1 MKRTSALL
9 ALCLTMLALAGSL
22 QAENAYLVRNLVSDI
37 PDLADHTDPNLVGAW
52 GISESGSSP
61 FWISDAGTGV
71 TTLYDSSG
79 NVIPLVVG
87 IPASKAGSG
96 AGVPTGTVWNGTTGF
111 QVASGKPAVFLFDS
125 LDGAISGWNPSVDRA
140 HTIIMVDNSSAG
152 AEYTGLA
159 IGAINSTWYLYAAN
173 FHAGRIE
180 VYSSIFEQM
189 IFTNGFKDPM
199 IPPGYAP
206 FNIQNL
212 GGKLYVAYAQ
222 QNAGQNFAN
231 SGPGLGYVDVFDT
244 GGNLLH
250 HLVAGAQLNAPW
262 GLAIAPPGFGDFAGD
277 LLVGN
282 FGDGTINV
290 FNPSTGA
297 YVATL
302 MDPIGAPIV
311 IPGLW
316 ALQPGNGKSG
326 GDANAVYLTAGIPGP
341 DNGNHGLFGRL
352 QAAPGVVASG
362 VTSFAGASVAI
373 APNTWIS
380 IKGANLAETTRV
392 WNDGDFVNGALPTE
406 IDGVSVSI
414 NGDPAYVY
422 SVSPAQLVVLTSTDL
437 AAPGTA
443 TLTTNNKGLISG
455 NVSIQVQALAPAFF
469 TSSDGKH
476 LAATHADGSM
486 VGPAGTNG
494 VTPAKPGETISLYG
508 SGFGATNPAIP
519 DGRLVTNALP
529 LVTPPTITIGG
540 TAVQP
545 WFAGLSGPGEYMFR
559 VTVPA
564 TAADGDVPVVAQLGA
579 LTTQAS
585 LVIAVQH

>member
-1 MKRTSALL
+1 
-9 ALCLTMLALAGSL
+9 MLALAGSL
-22 QAENAYLVRNLVSDI
+22 KAENAYLVRNLVSDI
-37 PDLADHTDPNLVGAW
+37 PDLADHSDSHLVGAW
-52 GISESGSSP
+52 GISESPTSP
-61 FWISDAGTGV
+61 FWISDAGAGS
-71 TTLYDSSG
+71 TTLYDSNG

-87 IPASKAGSG
+87 IPASKGGSG

-111 QVASGKPAVFLFDS
+111 QVASGKAAVFLFDS
-125 LDGAISGWNPSVDRA
+125 LDGAISGWSPQVDRA
-140 HTIIMVDNSSAG
+140 HTVIVVDNSSSG

-159 IGAINSTWYLYAAN
+159 IGTIGSNSYLYAAN
-173 FHAGRIE
+173 FHAGTIE
-180 VYSSIFEQM
+180 VYNSSFMQM
-189 IFTNGFKDPM
+189 TLMNAFKDPM
-199 IPPGYAP
+199 IPAGYAP
-206 FNIQNL
+206 FNVQSL

-222 QNAGQNFAN
+222 QNASKSFSN
-231 SGPGLGYVDVFDT
+231 SGPGLGYVSVFDT
-244 GGNLLH
+244 SGNLLQ

-262 GLAIAPPGFGDFAGD
+262 GLAIAPAGFGDFAGD

-282 FGDGTINV
+282 FGDGTVNV
-290 FNPSTGA
+290 FNPTTGA

-311 IPGLW
+311 IPNLW
-316 ALQPGNGKSG
+316 ALQPGNGAAG
-326 GDANAVYLTAGIPGP
+326 GDANAVYFTAGIPGP

-352 QAAPGVVASG
+352 QAAPGVVAAG
-362 VTSFAGASVAI
+362 VTSFAGASVAL

-414 NGDPAYVY
+414 NGDPAYLY

-443 TLTTNNKGLISG
+443 TLTTNNNGLISS

-469 TSSDGKH
+469 TLSDGKH
-476 LAATHADGSM
+476 VAATHADGSM
-486 VGPAGTNG
+486 VGPAGTKG

-519 DGRLVTNALP
+519 DGRLLTKALP

-540 TAVQP
+540 TGVQP

-564 TAADGDVPVVAQLGA
+564 TATDGDIAVSAQLGA
-579 LTTQAS
+579 LTTQAN

>member
-1 MKRTSALL
+1 
-9 ALCLTMLALAGSL
+9 MLAVSNPLA
-22 QAENAYLVRNLVSDI
+22 AENAYLVRNLVSDI

-61 FWISDAGTGV
+61 FWISDAGTGL

-79 NVIPLVVG
+79 DVIALVVG
-87 IPASKAGSG
+87 IPASKAGGS

-111 QVASGKPAVFLFDS
+111 QVASGKAAAFLFDS
-125 LDGAISGWNPSVDRA
+125 LDGTISGWNPTADRA

-159 IGAINSTWYLYAAN
+159 IGTINSNSYLYAAN
-173 FHAGRIE
+173 FHAGTIE
-180 VYSSIFEQM
+180 VYSSTFEQM
-189 IFTNGFKDPM
+189 TFTNGFKDPL
-199 IPPGYAP
+199 IPAGYAP

-244 GGNLLH
+244 GGNLLR
-250 HLVAGAQLNAPW
+250 HLVAGGWLNAPW
-262 GLAIAPPGFGDFAGD
+262 GLAIAPAGSGDFAGD

-311 IPGLW
+311 IPNLW
-316 ALQPGNGKSG
+316 ALQPGNGGSG
-326 GDANAVYLTAGIPGP
+326 GDANAVYFTAGIPGP

-352 QAAPGVVASG
+352 QAAPGVVTAG

-392 WNDGDFVNGALPTE
+392 WNAGDFVNGALPTE
-406 IDGVSVSI
+406 IDGVSVRI
-414 NGDPAYVY
+414 NGDPAYVF

-437 AAPGTA
+437 AAPGAA
-443 TLTTNNKGLISG
+443 TLTTNNNGLVSG
-455 NVSIQVQALAPAFF
+455 NATIQVQALAPAFF

-476 LAATHADGSM
+476 VAAVHADGSG

-494 VTPAKPGETISLYG
+494 VSPAKPGETISLYG

-519 DGRLVTNALP
+519 DGKLVTTPLP
-529 LVTPPTITIGG
+529 LVTPPAIMIGG

-545 WFAGLSGPGEYMFR
+545 WFAGLSGPGEYQFT

-564 TAADGDVPVVAQLGA
+564 TAADGDVPVSAQLGA
-579 LTTQAS
+579 LTTQAN
-585 LVIAVQH
+585 LVIAVHH

>member
-1 MKRTSALL
+1 
-9 ALCLTMLALAGSL
+9 MLAVSNSL
-22 QAENAYLVRNLVSDI
+22 EAENAYLVRNLVSDI
-37 PDLADHTDPNLVGAW
+37 PSLADHTDPHLVGAW
-52 GISESGSSP
+52 GISESPTSP
-61 FWISDAGTGV
+61 FWISDAGAGV

-79 NVIPLVVG
+79 NVIPLVVA
-87 IPASKAGSG
+87 IPASKGGGS

-111 QVASGKPAVFLFDS
+111 QVASGKAAVFLFDS
-125 LDGAISGWNPSVDRA
+125 LDGAISGWSPQVDRA
-140 HTIIMVDNSSAG
+140 HTIIMVDHSSAG

-159 IGAINSTWYLYAAN
+159 LGAINSTSYLYAAN
-173 FHAGRIE
+173 FHAGTIE

-199 IPPGYAP
+199 IPAGYAP

-222 QNAGQNFAN
+222 QNAGRNFAN
-231 SGPGLGYVDVFDT
+231 AGPGLGYVDVFDT

-262 GLAIAPPGFGDFAGD
+262 GLAIAPAGFGDFAGD

-316 ALQPGNGKSG
+316 ALQAGNGGSG
-326 GDANAVYLTAGIPGP
+326 GDANAVYFTAGIPGP

-352 QAAPGVVASG
+352 QAAPAIAATGVVNDASA
-362 VTSFAGASVAI
+362 SAGI

-380 IKGANLAETTRV
+380 ITGANLAETTRV
-392 WNDGDFVNGALPTE
+392 WNAGDFSKDALPTE
-406 IDGVSVSI
+406 IDGVSVAI

-422 SVSPAQLVVLTSTDL
+422 SVSPTRIIALTSTDL
-437 AAPGTA
+437 ATGSAKVTTNNNGLTSGTA
-443 TLTTNNKGLISG
+443 T
-455 NVSIQVQALAPAFF
+455 IQAQALAPAFF
-469 TSSDGKH
+469 PSSDGKH
-476 LAATHADGSM
+476 VAATHSDGST
-486 VGPAGTNG
+486 VGPAGTSG
-494 VTPAKPGETISLYG
+494 ATPAKPGETIALYG
-508 SGFGATNPAIP
+508 TGFGPTNPAIP
-519 DGRLVTNALP
+519 DGKLVTVASP
-529 LVTPPTITIGG
+529 LVNPPTIMIGG
-540 TAVQP
+540 TAAEVA
-545 WFAGLSGPGEYMFR
+545 FAGLSGPGLYQFN

-564 TAADGDVPVVAQLGA
+564 TTPDGDIPVTAQLGSQ
-579 LTTQAS
+579 TTQS
-585 LVIAVQH
+585 NISIPVQH

>member
-1 MKRTSALL
+1 
-9 ALCLTMLALAGSL
+9 MLALAGSL
-22 QAENAYLVRNLVSDI
+22 MAENAYLVRNLVSDI
-37 PDLADHTDPNLVGAW
+37 PDLADHTDSHLVGAW
-52 GISESGSSP
+52 GISESPTSP
-61 FWISDAGTGV
+61 FWISDAGART

-79 NVIPLVVG
+79 NVIPLVVA
-87 IPASKAGSG
+87 IPASKGGSG

-111 QVASGKPAVFLFDS
+111 QVASGKSAVFLFDS
-125 LDGAISGWNPSVDRA
+125 LDGAISGWSPQVDRA
-140 HTIIMVDNSSAG
+140 HTVIMVDNSSSG

-159 IGAINSTWYLYAAN
+159 IGTIDSNSYLYAAN
-173 FHAGRIE
+173 FHAGTIE
-180 VYSSIFEQM
+180 VYNSNFQQM
-189 IFTNGFKDPM
+189 TIMNAFRDPM
-199 IPPGYAP
+199 IPAGYAP
-206 FNIQNL
+206 FNVQNL

-222 QNAGQNFAN
+222 QNAGKNFSN

-244 GGNLLH
+244 SGNLLQ
-250 HLVAGAQLNAPW
+250 HLAAGAQLNAPW
-262 GLAIAPPGFGDFAGD
+262 GLAIAPAGFGDFAGD

-282 FGDGTINV
+282 FGDGTVNV

-302 MDPIGAPIV
+302 MDTIGAPIV
-311 IPGLW
+311 IPNLW
-316 ALQPGNGKSG
+316 GLQPGNGAAG
-326 GDANAVYLTAGIPGP
+326 GDANAVYFTAGIPGP

-352 QAAPGVVASG
+352 QAAPGVVAAG

-380 IKGANLAETTRV
+380 IKGSNLAETTRV
-392 WNDGDFVNGALPTE
+392 WNDGDFVKGALPTE

-443 TLTTNNKGLISG
+443 TLTTNNNGLISG
-455 NVSIQVQALAPAFF
+455 SVTIQVQALAPTFF
-469 TSSDGKH
+469 TSNDGKH
-476 LAATHADGSM
+476 VAAVHADGSM
-486 VGPAGTNG
+486 VGPPGANG
-494 VTPAKPGETISLYG
+494 VTPAKPGETIALYG

-519 DGRLVTNALP
+519 HGMMVTTALP

-545 WFAGLSGPGEYMFR
+545 AFAGLSGPGEYMFR

-564 TAADGDVPVVAQLGA
+564 AAADGDVPVVAQLGA
-579 LTTQAS
+579 LTTQAT